1 MNKERQSVK
10 RRIFISNN
18 CMVLVTLSLFLF
30 VNLLVIRLFEMSSEG
45 NMINSS
51 ELADNSDQI
60 KNILTNWEP
69 FDDEDSIRSVSEQL
83 EMYGYKLCVEEDGK
97 TIYSNTDYSVEDIT
111 DEIGQYIKS
120 DSKVHIYVQNYMTF
134 ITKRDSNKQINVYAL
149 TGEFRD
155 FWNQKNNFTIM
166 LILILIDGIICIG
179 ALLLI
184 SQIFTKRLIKHIII
198 PLDVLSDG
206 VKRMKEENFSEKV
219 KYNGDIEFE
228 EVCDAFNLMQEHIIE
243 VNAEKE
249 AYERARIDMV
259 SGISHDLRTPLTA
272 IRGTIKGLQDGVAQT
287 PELKAKFLDTAY
299 RRTLDMDQLLEKLF
313 YFSKLETGNMPLFF
327 ERIEWKEYL
336 ENFCKKHDVILEK
349 NVLNLKLEDVQ
360 QGIYSNID
368 REQMNRILDNL
379 LENSK
384 KYAEIETVNVI
395 IRTYLKESYF
405 VLEVSDNGYGV
416 AKDKLNHIFE
426 QFYRGDESR
435 SKKEGNGLG
444 LYIVKYL
451 VEAMGG
457 SVTAENRD
465 GLTVQLS
472 LPIIEKED
480 ESNE

>member
-1 MNKERQSVK
+1 
-10 RRIFISNN
+10 
-18 CMVLVTLSLFLF
+18 
-30 VNLLVIRLFEMSSEG
+30 
-45 NMINSS
+45 
-51 ELADNSDQI
+51 
-60 KNILTNWEP
+60 
-69 FDDEDSIRSVSEQL
+69 
-83 EMYGYKLCVEEDGK
+83 
-97 TIYSNTDYSVEDIT
+97 
-111 DEIGQYIKS
+111 
-120 DSKVHIYVQNYMTF
+120 
-134 ITKRDSNKQINVYAL
+134 
-149 TGEFRD
+149 
-155 FWNQKNNFTIM
+155 
-166 LILILIDGIICIG
+166 
-179 ALLLI
+179 
-184 SQIFTKRLIKHIII
+184 
-198 PLDVLSDG
+198 
-206 VKRMKEENFSEKV
+206 
-219 KYNGDIEFE
+219 
-228 EVCDAFNLMQEHIIE
+228 
-243 VNAEKE
+243 
-249 AYERARIDMV
+249 
-259 SGISHDLRTPLTA
+259 
-272 IRGTIKGLQDGVAQT
+272 
-287 PELKAKFLDTAY
+287 
-299 RRTLDMDQLLEKLF
+299 MDQLLEKLF

-336 ENFCKKHDVILEK
+336 ENFCRKHDVILEK

-384 KYAEIETVNVI
+384 KYAEVETVNVI
-395 IRTYLKESYF
+395 IRTYLKEPYF

>member
-1 MNKERQSVK
+1 MNKESQSVK
-10 RRIFISNN
+10 RRIFISNT

-30 VNLLVIRLFEMSSEG
+30 VNLFVIRLFEKSYEG
-45 NMINSS
+45 NEINSS
-51 ELADNSDQI
+51 EVADNSDQI
-60 KNILTNWEP
+60 KSILANWESY
-69 FDDEDSIRSVSEQL
+69 DDEDSIRSVSEQL
-83 EMYGYKLCVEEDGK
+83 KMYEFKLCVEEAGK
-97 TIYSNTDYSVEDIT
+97 IIYSNTGVSMDDLT
-111 DEIGQYIKS
+111 DEIGQYIKQ
-120 DSKVHIYVQNYMTF
+120 DGKVHIYVQNNMTVLA
-134 ITKRDSNKQINVYAL
+134 KSDQNNQINVYAL

-155 FWNQKNNFTIM
+155 FWNQENNFTVM
-166 LILILIDGIICIG
+166 FILILIDGIICIG

-184 SQIFTKRLIKHIII
+184 SQIFTKRLIKHITI
-198 PLDVLSDG
+198 PLVALSDG
-206 VKRMKEENFSEKV
+206 VQRMKEENFSVKV
-219 KYNGDIEFE
+219 EYIGDIEFE
-228 EVCDAFNLMQEHIIE
+228 EVCDAFNQMQEHIIE

-259 SGISHDLRTPLTA
+259 SGISHDLKTPLTA

-299 RRTLDMDQLLEKLF
+299 RRTLDMDQLLERLF

-327 ERIEWKEYL
+327 ERIEWKGYL
-336 ENFCKKHDVILEK
+336 ENFCGKHGVILEK
-349 NVLNLKLEDVQ
+349 NSLNLKLEDVQ
-360 QGIYSNID
+360 PGIYSNID

-384 KYAEIETVNVI
+384 KYAEVETINVI

-405 VLEVSDNGYGV
+405 VLEISDNGYGV

-426 QFYRGDESR
+426 QFFRGDESR
-435 SKKEGNGLG
+435 NKKDGNGLG

-451 VEAMGG
+451 IEAMGG

-472 LPIIEKED
+472 LPIIAQGD
-480 ESNE
+480 E